1 VIKNACLTS
10 NSPLA
15 LIPAYAYCY
24 LLSKWVDPKESF
36 SRLSATNQLSH
47 LIEKVVKFE
56 KKIMK
61 FDYFKGYKSHFT
73 NTSQILIKI
82 YNYLLG
88 AKKSNP
94 EKVIQNIN
102 SMILDYA
109 KSCTQKKVYSVNDV

>member
-1 VIKNACLTS
+1 LV
-10 NSPLA
+10 
-15 LIPAYAYCY
+15 PAYAYCY

-47 LIEKVVKFE
+47 LIEKVMKFE
-56 KKIMK
+56 KKIMN
-61 FDYFKGYKSHFT
+61 FDYFNGYNSHFT

-82 YNYLLG
+82 HNYLLG

-94 EKVIQNIN
+94 EKIIQNIN

-109 KSCTQKKVYSVNDV
+109 KLCTQKKVYSVNDV